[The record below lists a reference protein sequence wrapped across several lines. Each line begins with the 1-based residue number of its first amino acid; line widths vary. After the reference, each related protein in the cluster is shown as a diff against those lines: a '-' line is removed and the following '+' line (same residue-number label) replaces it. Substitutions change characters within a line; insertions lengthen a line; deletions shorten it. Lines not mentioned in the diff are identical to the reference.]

1 MMFATLNKLK
11 YRIKQDIK
19 RVEEHWETN
28 PNNDHYFA
36 EICGLRTALDQIAR
50 AEAEELTA
58 LAKWATQNQE
68 EERNELTTRNRAR
81 G

>member
-28 PNNDHYFA
+28 PSNDYYFA

-58 LAKWATQNQE
+58 LDKWATQNQK